1 MRHDIIGDIAAGFV
15 PGATQMATGI
25 GRRQFA
31 FAFGGAAVAWS
42 LVARAQPVRTFK
54 IGHLESGR
62 PSSSPNLLAA
72 FRQGLRE
79 LGYVEGKN
87 FVIESRYAEGKEERL
102 PQLADELVQS
112 GVDVIFAIGPPQALA
127 AAKATDRIPIV
138 FVGGGDPVEMG
149 LVKSL
154 AHPGGNLTGLTFVT
168 VELASKRIQLLKE
181 ADPSVERLA
190 IVWNPNNRINKLE
203 LDKATAVAGTL
214 GLTPLPVEIQVLDDI
229 EGAFSAMTRERA
241 DAALVLSSPLTFP
254 NRPRI
259 VEAALKARVPTMGA
273 LREYA
278 EAGVLM
284 SYGPSYADHC
294 RRAATF
300 VDQILKGAKPADLP
314 VQLPT
319 TYELVINLKT
329 AKALGLTIPHS
340 LLVLADEVIE

>member
-1 MRHDIIGDIAAGFV
+1 V
-15 PGATQMATGI
+15 
-25 GRRQFA
+25 
-31 FAFGGAAVAWS
+31 
-42 LVARAQPVRTFK
+42 PVRIVK

-72 FRQGLRE
+72 FKQGLRD

-102 PQLADELVQS
+102 PQLAEELVRS

-127 AAKATDRIPIV
+127 ASKATDKIPIV

-154 AHPGGNLTGLTFVT
+154 ARPGGNLTGLTFVT
-168 VELASKRIQLLKE
+168 VQLASKRIQLLKE
-181 ADPSVERLA
+181 AVPNIKRVA
-190 IVWNPNNRINKLE
+190 ILWNPNNTINKLE
-203 LDKATAVAGTL
+203 LNEATTTAEKL
-214 GLTPLPVEIQVLDDI
+214 GLSPLPVEIRVLDDI
-229 EGAFSAMTRERA
+229 DDGFVAMSHQGA

-259 VEAALKARVPTMGA
+259 VESALRAHMPTLGA

-329 AKALGLTIPHS
+329 AKTLGLTIPHS
-340 LLVLADEVIE
+340 VLVLADEVIE

>member
-1 MRHDIIGDIAAGFV
+1 MKRREFISLLGGTLATWPLAAWAQQPSRII
-15 PGATQMATGI
+15 
-25 GRRQFA
+25 
-31 FAFGGAAVAWS
+31 
-42 LVARAQPVRTFK
+42 K
-54 IGHLESGR
+54 IGHIESGW

-72 FRQGLRE
+72 FQRRLRE

-87 FVIESRYAEGKEERL
+87 LFIERRYAEGREERL
-102 PQLADELVQS
+102 PQLAAELVQF

-127 AAKATDRIPIV
+127 AAKATDKIPII

-154 AHPGGNLTGLTFVT
+154 AHPGGNVTGLTFVT
-168 VELASKRIQLLKE
+168 VELAPKRIQLLKQ
-181 ADPSVERLA
+181 AVSRTKRVA
-190 IVWNPNNRINKLE
+190 ILWNPNNVVNKLE
-203 LDKATAVAGTL
+203 LKAATATAGTL
-214 GLTPLPVEIQVLDDI
+214 GLTPLPVEIRVLDDI
-229 EGAFSAMTRERA
+229 DRAFIAMARERV

-259 VEAALKARVPTMGA
+259 VEAALKARIPTMGA

-294 RRAATF
+294 RRAANY

-319 TYELVINLKT
+319 TFELIINLKT
-329 AKALGLTIPHS
+329 AKTLGLTIPPS
-340 LLVLADEVIE
+340 LLATADEVIE